1 MRPGLWLVR
10 ALLAA
15 GVVLGWEA
23 AGRWLVDPFFISRP
37 SLVAVVLLDWIR
49 TGRLLHHTWITVQEM
64 LAGLALGSLAG
75 IAVGLALGL
84 RPGLAR
90 LVDPFVM
97 GIYSLPKVALGP
109 LFILWFGI
117 GIAMKIMLSAVIVFF
132 LVFFN
137 TLAGV
142 RAVDRS
148 LVSVIRMMGATRAQV
163 VRKVVIP
170 SALVWIFLGLRVSVP
185 YALIG
190 AVVGEI
196 IASNRGLG
204 FLLSNAAGYLD
215 TPGLFAALIALMTLA
230 IFVNAGVSLLER
242 RFLKW
247 RPADATDG
255 GGL

>member
-1 MRPGLWLVR
+1 MRLWITR
-10 ALLAA
+10 GILAVA
-15 GVVLGWEA
+15 FVLAWEA
-23 AGRWLVDPFFISRP
+23 AGLWVIDPFFISRP
-37 SLVAVVLLDWIR
+37 SLVAAVLVEWTLN
-49 TGRLLHHTWITVQEM
+49 GRLIHHTWITVQEM
-64 LAGLALGSLAG
+64 LLGLALGSLVG
-75 IAVGLALGL
+75 IVVGLALGL

-90 LVDPFVM
+90 LLDPFVM
-97 GIYSLPKVALGP
+97 GAYALPKVALGP

-117 GIAMKIMLSAVIVFF
+117 GITMKIMLSAVIVFF

-148 LVSVIRMMGATRAQV
+148 LVAVIRMMGATRAQV

-204 FLLSNAAGYLD
+204 FLLSSAAGYLD
-215 TPGLFAALIALMTLA
+215 TPGLFAALIALMVLA
-230 IFVNAGVSLLER
+230 ILVNGGVDLLER

-247 RPADATDG
+247 RPAEAAGDG

>member
-1 MRPGLWLVR
+1 MRLWVVR
-10 ALLAA
+10 AILA
-15 GVVLGWEA
+15 VVLVLAWEA
-23 AGRWLVDPFFISRP
+23 AGTWLVDPFFISRP
-37 SLVAVVLLDWIR
+37 TLVFGVLAEWIA

-64 LAGLALGSLAG
+64 LLGLALGSAAG
-75 IAVGLALGL
+75 IVVGLALGL

-90 LVDPFVM
+90 LLDPFVM

-117 GIAMKIMLSAVIVFF
+117 GITMKIMLSAVIVFF

-142 RAVDRS
+142 RSVDRS
-148 LVSVIRMMGATRAQV
+148 LVSVVRMMGASRAQV

-215 TPGLFAALIALMTLA
+215 TPGLFAALIALMVLA
-230 IFVNAGVSLLER
+230 ILVNAGVNLLER
-242 RFLKW
+242 RFLTW
-247 RPADATDG
+247 RPADATDDG

>member
-1 MRPGLWLVR
+1 MRLWLAR
-10 ALLAA
+10 AVLAVLLI
-15 GVVLGWEA
+15 LLWEA
-23 AGRWLVDPFFISRP
+23 AGRWLVDPFFVSRP
-37 SLVAVVLLDWIR
+37 SLVAAVLVEWTL
-49 TGRLLHHTWITVQEM
+49 TGRLVHHTWITIQEM
-64 LAGLALGSLAG
+64 LLGLALGSVGG
-75 IAVGLALGL
+75 IVVGLALGL
-84 RPGLAR
+84 RPALGR
-90 LVDPFVM
+90 LLDPFVM
-97 GIYSLPKVALGP
+97 GVYSLPKVALGP

-117 GIAMKIMLSAVIVFF
+117 GITMKIMLSAVIVFF

-215 TPGLFAALIALMTLA
+215 TPGLFAALFALMVLA
-230 IFVNAGVSLLER
+230 ILVNAGVNVLER
-242 RFLKW
+242 RFLTW
-247 RPADATDG
+247 RPAEATDDG